1 MTEEPANRGS
11 LQGLLGCAFVYG
23 LLTLL
28 MAAVFVVA
36 YALAG

>member
-1 MTEEPANRGS
+1 MTAPAS
-11 LQGLLGCAFVYG
+11 AGLLGCAFVYG

-36 YALAG
+36 YSLAG